1 MWPILF
7 KEIKT
12 VFNDLIGF
20 LVIGL
25 FLLLNTL
32 FLWVLD
38 SSFNILQAGFADLTL
53 FFELAPWLLLLVIPA
68 LSMRSFAEEIKNGT
82 LEILLSKPLSIS
94 AVVFGKFLGVFCV
107 ALLALLPTL
116 SYIYLLHI
124 LLPEAAIVDWGML
137 VGGYLGLL
145 LFISMLAALGIYMS
159 SVTSQQTTA
168 FLLSI
173 FVGFAQFYLWGQLA
187 AWIPSFFWHEW
198 VASLGMQAHYSSLN
212 RGVLLPGD
220 ICYFL
225 ASTLILLLL
234 TQYRIK
240 KLQAQ

>member
-1 MWPILF
+1 MWPILL
-7 KEIKT
+7 KEIRT

-38 SSFNILQAGFADLTL
+38 NSFNILQAGFADLTL

-68 LSMRSFAEEIKNGT
+68 LCMRSFAEEIKNGT
-82 LEILLSKPLSIS
+82 IEILLSKPISIS

-124 LLPEAAIVDWGML
+124 LLPEAAIIDWGML
-137 VGGYLGLL
+137 VGGYFGLL
-145 LFISMLAALGIYMS
+145 LFISMLAALGIFMS
-159 SVTSQQTTA
+159 SITSQQTTA
-168 FLLSI
+168 FLLCLFI
-173 FVGFAQFYLWGQLA
+173 GFGQFYLWGQLA
-187 AWIPSFFWHEW
+187 RWLPSFFWHEW

-225 ASTLILLLL
+225 ASSLILLLL
-234 TQYRIK
+234 TQFRIK

>member
-116 SYIYLLHI
+116 SYIYLLQI
-124 LLPEAAIVDWGML
+124 LLPEAAVVDWGML

-145 LFISMLAALGIYMS
+145 LFISMLAALGIFMS

-168 FLLSI
+168 FLLSL

-187 AWIPSFFWHEW
+187 GWLPSFFWHEW

-212 RGVLLPGD
+212 RGVLLPAD

>member
-107 ALLALLPTL
+107 ELLALLPTL
-116 SYIYLLHI
+116 SYIYLLQI
-124 LLPEAAIVDWGML
+124 LLPEAAVVDWGML

-145 LFISMLAALGIYMS
+145 LFISMLAALGIFMS

-168 FLLSI
+168 FLLSL

-187 AWIPSFFWHEW
+187 GWLPSFFWHEW

-212 RGVLLPGD
+212 RGVLLPAD